1 MYFSGQA
8 DLVPQELCFFTFY
21 LILLRVMKKKKRLII
36 LDICVNQLASSP

>member
-21 LILLRVMKKKKRLII
+21 LILLRVMEKKRQII

>member
-21 LILLRVMKKKKRLII
+21 LILLRVMKKKKTDNFGHL
-36 LDICVNQLASSP
+36 C